1 MAINYFTLTEGVLEL
16 HDEKLVIF
24 DSAKKDRISNLLVT
38 IGGVVYSV
46 GFIIRG
52 YKDNENLVVYTG
64 IGLAIFFISF
74 LIIRKDELQG
84 IDNEIYLKDISE
96 VCFKKGR
103 DDTTIATITMRKNR
117 TRKVNIENLDNL
129 PDQFK
134 DNLNELNIKVSDG

>member
-24 DSAKKDRISNLLVT
+24 DSAKRDRISNLLVT

-52 YKDNENLVVYTG
+52 YKDKENLVIYTG

-74 LIIRKDELQG
+74 LIIKKDELQR

-96 VCFKKGR
+96 VSFKEGK
-103 DDTTIATITMRKNR
+103 DDTTIAKIMKRKKR
-117 TRKVNIENLDNL
+117 TRKIVIENRENL
-129 PDQFK
+129 ASQFK
-134 DNLNELNIKVSDG
+134 SNLKDLNIKVSNH